1 MAEVDLS
8 GVDIKEHDTHTEYP
22 QWLWT
27 EKSQITNR

>member
-8 GVDIKEHDTHTEYP
+8 GVDISVDIKEHDTHTEYP

-27 EKSQITNR
+27 EK